1 MRVLLLG
8 ATGNVGSRLLPAL
21 VAHKN
26 EVIVYV
32 RNPSK
37 LSADANSCATAVV
50 SGSGIDSDSI
60 KAAILSHDCDAVINA
75 AGLAPVLGKSGEL
88 PAIFAAVT
96 KAALGAREQRGG
108 APIRCWFLS
117 GFGILDSPT
126 KGHMLL
132 D

>member
-8 ATGNVGSRLLPAL
+8 ATGNVGSRLLPSL
-21 VAHKN
+21 VAHKH

-37 LSADANSCATAVV
+37 LSAHATSCATAVV
-50 SGSGIDSDSI
+50 SGSGTDSNSI
-60 KAAILSHDCDAVINA
+60 KAAILSHNCDAVINA

-88 PAIFAAVT
+88 PAIFAAVM
-96 KAALGAREQRGG
+96 AAAIEAHEQRGG
-108 APIRCWFLS
+108 APIRCWLLS
-117 GFGILDSPT
+117 GFGILDSL
-126 KGHMLL
+126 KKDRMML